1 MKSDKEI
8 FNNAKQLHQSGKIEE
23 AQKLYLK
30 IIDSN
35 QNNFQLFFLL
45 GTSFL
50 QIKEYSKAINYL
62 DKAINLN
69 SNFADAFN
77 NRGIA
82 LAEIKKYS
90 DAIKNYDQT
99 IKLNEKNFSAYL
111 NKGIALKNLKQYKK
125 AIECYDLG
133 IKLNPKNS
141 EIYNNLGN
149 VFKEQ
154 LIYDKAVICYNKAI
168 KLNQNYAKA
177 YNNLGIIFQAQNKFK
192 DAAINYS
199 KALSLDQNLENLLGN
214 NIYNNQFICNWN
226 HFDEELIKIKKGIID
241 KKSLI
246 DPFIF
251 LGISDNAQLHK
262 LNAEILINKKF
273 NKPNKIF
280 HKTNLGKSNKI
291 KIGYYSA
298 EFHRHPVL
306 LLMMD
311 VFKNHDKSSFEIF
324 AFSHGP
330 SNKERDPWRKLI
342 KPYFD
347 GFYEISEKSTEDI
360 VNFSRKLKI
369 DIAINLTGLTENNR
383 TDIFMQRVAPI
394 QINYLGYP
402 GTLGTNLMD
411 YIIAD
416 KIIIPDHL
424 KKNYSEKVLYL
435 PNCYQ
440 PNASNLFT
448 VKKKTKK
455 EFFRFDFGLPKN
467 DIVFCSFNSNY
478 KITPII
484 FNAWMNILRK
494 VKKSVLWIY
503 AYNELARQNLKLE
516 AKKRGVDPKRII
528 FAEKVSILEDHLQRI
543 KLADIFLDTFP
554 YNAHTSAS
562 DSIRMGL
569 PLITM
574 KGNSFASRV
583 AASILSSIN
592 MSELITDNI
601 DDYENLA
608 IELGNNKFKL
618 NEIKENM
625 IGNVQKSNF
634 FNSEIF
640 TKELESIYKDL
651 IKKN

>member
-1 MKSDKEI
+1 MKPDKEI
-8 FNNAKQLHQSGKIEE
+8 FYNAKQLHQSGKIKE

-30 IIDSN
+30 IIDN
-35 QNNFQLFFLL
+35 NKNNFQLFFLL

-50 QIKEYSKAINYL
+50 QIKEYNKAINYL
-62 DKAINLN
+62 DNAINLN

-77 NRGIA
+77 NKGIA
-82 LAEIKKYS
+82 LAEINKYS
-90 DAIKNYDQT
+90 DAIKNYDQA
-99 IKLNEKNFSAYL
+99 IKLNKKKFSAYL
-111 NKGIALKNLKQYKK
+111 NKGIALKNLKQYEK
-125 AIECYDLG
+125 AIKCYDLG
-133 IKLNPKNS
+133 IKLNPKNA

-149 VFKEQ
+149 IFKEQ
-154 LIYDKAVICYNKAI
+154 LLYEKAVICYNKAI
-168 KLNQNYAKA
+168 KLNQNYAEA
-177 YNNLGIIFQAQNKFK
+177 YNNLGIIFQAQRKFK

-199 KALSLDQNLENLLGN
+199 KALNLDQNIENLLGN
-214 NIYNNQFICNWN
+214 NFYNNQFICNWS
-226 HFDEELIKIKKGIID
+226 HFDEELIKIKEGIIA

-251 LGISDNAQLHK
+251 LSISDNAQLHK

-280 HKTNLGKSNKI
+280 QKNNLRKNNKI

-311 VFKNHDKSSFEIF
+311 IFKNHDKSSFEIF

-330 SNKERDPWRKLI
+330 STKGGDPLRRHV

-347 GFYEISEKSTEDI
+347 GFYEINEKSTEEI
-360 VNFSRKLKI
+360 VNLSQKLKI
-369 DIAINLTGLTENNR
+369 DIAINLTGLTENHR
-383 TDIFMQRVAPI
+383 TDIFMHRVAPI

-416 KIIIPDHL
+416 KIIIPDNL

-440 PNASNLFT
+440 PNAENLFAD
-448 VKKKTKK
+448 KKKIKK
-455 EFFRFDFGLPKN
+455 EFHRLDFGLPKN

-484 FNAWMNILRK
+484 FNAWMNILKK
-494 VKKSVLWIY
+494 VEKSILWIL
-503 AYNELARQNLKLE
+503 AYNEPARQNLKLE
-516 AKKRGVDPKRII
+516 AKKRGVDPKRIV
-528 FAEKVSILEDHLQRI
+528 FAEQISIVEDHLQRI

-554 YNAHTSAS
+554 YNAHTTGS

-592 MSELITDNI
+592 MSELITENI
-601 DDYENLA
+601 NDYENLA

-618 NEIKENM
+618 NEIKKNM
-625 IGNVQKSNF
+625 IRNVKKSNF

-640 TKELESIYKDL
+640 TKDLESIYKDL
-651 IKKN
+651 IKKS

>member
-1 MKSDKEI
+1 MKPDKEI
-8 FNNAKQLHQSGKIEE
+8 FYNAKQLHQSGKIKE

-30 IIDSN
+30 IIDN
-35 QNNFQLFFLL
+35 NKNNFQLFFLL

-50 QIKEYSKAINYL
+50 QIKEYNKAINYL
-62 DKAINLN
+62 DNAINLN

-77 NRGIA
+77 NKGIA
-82 LAEIKKYS
+82 LAEINKYS
-90 DAIKNYDQT
+90 DAIKNYDQA
-99 IKLNEKNFSAYL
+99 IKLNKKKFSAYL
-111 NKGIALKNLKQYKK
+111 NKGIALKNLKQYEK

-133 IKLNPKNS
+133 IKLNPKNA
-141 EIYNNLGN
+141 EVYNNLGN
-149 VFKEQ
+149 IFKEQ
-154 LIYDKAVICYNKAI
+154 LLYDKAVICYNKAI
-168 KLNQNYAKA
+168 KFNQNYAEA
-177 YNNLGIIFQAQNKFK
+177 YNNLGIIFQAQRKFK

-199 KALSLDQNLENLLGN
+199 KALNLDQNIENLLGN
-214 NIYNNQFICNWN
+214 NFYNNQFICNWS
-226 HFDEELIKIKKGIID
+226 HFDEELIKIKEGIIA

-251 LGISDNAQLHK
+251 LGISDNAELHK

-280 HKTNLGKSNKI
+280 QKNNLRKSNKI

-330 SNKERDPWRKLI
+330 STKEGDPLRRHV

-347 GFYEISEKSTEDI
+347 GFYEISEKSTEEV
-360 VNFSRKLKI
+360 VNLSQKLKI
-369 DIAINLTGLTENNR
+369 DIAINLTGLTENHR
-383 TDIFMQRVAPI
+383 TDIFMHRVAPI

-440 PNASNLFT
+440 PNAENLFAD
-448 VKKKTKK
+448 KRKIKK
-455 EFFRFDFGLPKN
+455 EFQRSDFGLPKK

-478 KITPII
+478 KITPMI
-484 FNAWMNILRK
+484 FNAWMNILKK
-494 VKKSVLWIY
+494 VKRSVLWILV
-503 AYNELARQNLKLE
+503 YNEPARQNLKLE
-516 AKKRGVDPKRII
+516 AKKRGIDPKRII
-528 FAEKVSILEDHLQRI
+528 FAEQISIMEDHLQRI
-543 KLADIFLDTFP
+543 QLADIFLDTFP

-574 KGNSFASRV
+574 RGNSFASRV

-592 MSELITDNI
+592 MSELITENI
-601 DDYENLA
+601 NDYENLA

-618 NEIKENM
+618 NEIKKNM
-625 IGNVQKSNF
+625 IRNIKKSNF

-640 TKELESIYKDL
+640 TKDLESIYKDL
-651 IKKN
+651 IKKS

>member
-1 MKSDKEI
+1 MKSDQEI
-8 FNNAKQLHQSGKIEE
+8 FNNAKQLHQSGKIKE

-30 IIDSN
+30 IIDN
-35 QNNFQLFFLL
+35 NKNNFQLFFLL

-50 QIKEYSKAINYL
+50 QIKEYNKAINYL
-62 DKAINLN
+62 DNAITLN

-77 NRGIA
+77 NKGIA
-82 LAEIKKYS
+82 LTEIKKYS
-90 DAIKNYDQT
+90 HAIENYDQA
-99 IKLNEKNFSAYL
+99 IKLNKKNFSAYL
-111 NKGIALKNLKQYKK
+111 NKGIALKNLKQYEK
-125 AIECYDLG
+125 AIKCYDLG
-133 IKLNPKNS
+133 IKLNPKNA

-154 LIYDKAVICYNKAI
+154 LLYDKAATCYDRAI
-168 KLNQNYAKA
+168 RLNQNYAQA
-177 YNNLGIIFQAQNKFK
+177 YNNLGIIFQAQRKFE
-192 DAAINYS
+192 DAAVNYS
-199 KALSLDQNLENLLGN
+199 KALDLDQNIDNLFGN
-214 NIYNNQFICNWN
+214 NFYNNQFICNWN
-226 HFDEELIKIKKGIID
+226 NFDEELIKIKEGVVN

-273 NKPNKIF
+273 NIPNKIF
-280 HKTNLGKSNKI
+280 QKTNLRKSNKI

-298 EFHRHPVL
+298 EFHRHAVL

-311 VFKNHDKSSFEIF
+311 IFKNHDKSSFEIF

-330 SNKERDPWRKLI
+330 STKRGDPWRKLV

-347 GFYEISEKSTEDI
+347 GFYEISEKSTEEV
-360 VNFSRKLKI
+360 VNLSRKLKI
-369 DIAINLTGLTENNR
+369 DIAINLTGLTANHR
-383 TDIFMQRVAPI
+383 TDIFMHRVAPI

-424 KKNYSEKVLYL
+424 KKNYLEKILYL

-440 PNASNLFT
+440 PNADNLY
-448 VKKKTKK
+448 KDQKQIKK
-455 EFFRFDFGLPKN
+455 EFHRFNFGLPKN
-467 DIVFCSFNSNY
+467 EIVFCSFNSNY

-484 FNAWMNILRK
+484 FNTWMNILKK
-494 VKKSVLWIY
+494 VEKSVLWIL
-503 AYNELARQNLKLE
+503 AYNKTAQQNLELE
-516 AKKRGVDPKRII
+516 AKKRGIDPKRIV
-528 FAEKVSILEDHLQRI
+528 FAEKISIIEDHLQRI
-543 KLADIFLDTFP
+543 KLADIFLDTYP

-592 MSELITDNI
+592 MSGLITDNI
-601 DDYENLA
+601 NDYENLA
-608 IELGNNKFKL
+608 IELGNNKYKL
-618 NEIKENM
+618 NEIKKNM
-625 IGNVQKSNF
+625 IRNVKKSNF

-640 TKELESIYKDL
+640 TKDLESIYKDL
-651 IKKN
+651 IKKS